1 MKEAGRKKSRLPF
14 GVLKL
19 FSNFANEYK
28 EKRKIMITK
37 EGKKRNMI
45 LHVLEYKK
53 AMRECIQK
61 GADSQEMKRITEEY
75 GFQLSTPI

>member
-1 MKEAGRKKSRLPF
+1 
-14 GVLKL
+14 
-19 FSNFANEYK
+19 
-28 EKRKIMITK
+28 
-37 EGKKRNMI
+37 MI